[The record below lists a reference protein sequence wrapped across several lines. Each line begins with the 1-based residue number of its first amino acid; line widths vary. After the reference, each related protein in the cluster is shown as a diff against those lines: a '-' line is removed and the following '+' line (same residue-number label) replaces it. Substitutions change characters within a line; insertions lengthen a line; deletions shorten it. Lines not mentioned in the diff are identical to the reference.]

1 MDVINE
7 QNLKINLRGNGMNL
21 TQSIYDYVVKR
32 VTNLGKFLSK
42 YPEEI
47 LVDFEVGKTVRDQ
60 RSGKI
65 FRADCKISISGKDF
79 YSSSEQEDLYVAIDD
94 VKEKLFQEI
103 EKSQNKNRDLWRRGA
118 RSIKKMFKGLSKR
131 NPFTSKY

>member
-1 MDVINE
+1 MDTTNE
-7 QNLKINLRGNGMNL
+7 RNLKINLRGNGMDL
-21 TQSIYDYVVKR
+21 TPSIHDYVVKR

-42 YPEEI
+42 HCEEV
-47 LVDFEVGKTVRDQ
+47 LVDFEVGRTVGDQ

-65 FRADCKISISGKDF
+65 FRAGCKVSIFGKDF

-94 VKEKLFQEI
+94 VKEKLFREI
-103 EKSQNKNRDLWRRGA
+103 KRSQNKDRNLWRRGA
-118 RSIKKMFKGLSKR
+118 RSVKKMFKGLSKR